1 MLVNTCIKIKCIKF
15 IKSLVCSL
23 NSSVFKCILSLS
35 FKKSGNMGLLKLRHD
50 CCILDLTIEPHRS
63 QKKITCFRMSLS
75 DKTSD
80 KSGVPIYILGRNDH
94 TGHTDQIYLYEK
106 EIIYFLLTVSV

>member
-1 MLVNTCIKIKCIKF
+1 
-15 IKSLVCSL
+15 
-23 NSSVFKCILSLS
+23 
-35 FKKSGNMGLLKLRHD
+35 MGLLKLRHD

-94 TGHTDQIYLYEK
+94 TGHTDQIYKK
-106 EIIYFLLTVSV
+106 EIIYFYLLLAFEIR